1 MRPKLRPDVYYVPTA
16 DGAFIIDSARS
27 VTLRG
32 GAIYQWVELLAPSLD
47 GSVPLEDLT
56 SGLSPAHQK
65 MALDLV
71 GLLERNGFV
80 RDVSD
85 DLPHTLTET
94 ELKRYQAEIAY
105 VDFRCD
111 SGPARFQTWRG
122 TRMVVVGNAPL
133 ADSAA
138 RAAWHLGCSRVEVV
152 DPSDDADARAAR
164 AADLAALRE
173 EDPALELVET
183 PAADLAA
190 SVSAADFVVVL
201 TEDPALIDTVAEACT
216 APLLPVLVTRD
227 SAWVGPIPGGAAGW
241 ADAKARL
248 TDTGTLP
255 AGPST
260 WLRGPAVGVPANTA
274 LFAAFR
280 AVTGAYPAPVSG
292 EVERIDLETLES
304 QTGRVLPVG
313 AAPAPVSEDPRAT
326 IDSEAFSHAA
336 AELFDPLTGPLLEIE
351 EHPEQL
357 PLRVAVARLVKGG
370 QTTDV
375 LGVADAFVEAR
386 HGATLAALGRLAAA
400 HPASGPA
407 RDLVSGET
415 GPVVKPVDITDA
427 HVPGIGAALDRESA
441 LSQAVLDYAA
451 ERAVPVPERAPLIG
465 RDDLPEPVGEQ
476 LRRLELLAQS
486 GVRLFQLD
494 AELPTVLAASDA
506 GALTRASGPDLASA
520 ASLAVIRATTAVQCG
535 ENPVTTP
542 PRPERVP
549 EPEGSAAPLTGHLLT
564 SEGAVKLLAARG
576 HRLGVVELDGEPA
589 LRTATP
595 HLVRVVEL

>member
-32 GAIYQWVELLAPSLD
+32 GSIYQWVELLAPSLD

-65 MALDLV
+65 MATDLV

-80 RDVSD
+80 RDVSE
-85 DLPHTLTET
+85 DLSHSLTDA

-122 TRMVVVGNAPL
+122 SRMVIVGEAPL

-138 RAAWHLGCSRVEVV
+138 RAAWHLGCARVEVV
-152 DPSDDADARAAR
+152 DPTGDTDARAAR
-164 AADLAALRE
+164 AADLAAMKE

-201 TEDPALIDTVAEACT
+201 TEDPALIDTVADACT
-216 APLLPVLVTRD
+216 APLLPLLVTRD
-227 SAWVGPIPGGAAGW
+227 TAWVGPIPGGAAGW

-248 TDTGTLP
+248 TDTGALP
-255 AGPST
+255 VGPST

-313 AAPAPVSEDPRAT
+313 GGTAPVSDPRVA
-326 IDSEAFSHAA
+326 IDSEAFSLAA

-357 PLRVAVARLVKGG
+357 PLRVAVARLAKGG
-370 QTTDV
+370 ETSDV

-407 RDLVSGET
+407 RDLVSGEP
-415 GPVVKPVDITDA
+415 GPVVEPVGITDA
-427 HVPGIGAALDRESA
+427 HVPGVGAALDRESA

-451 ERAVPVPERAPLIG
+451 ERVVPVPERAPLIG
-465 RDDLPEPVGEQ
+465 RDDLPDLVGEQ
-476 LRRLELLAQS
+476 LHRLELLARS
-486 GVRLFQLD
+486 SVRLFQLD
-494 AELPTVLAASDA
+494 AELPTVLVASDSGPLA
-506 GALTRASGPDLASA
+506 RASGQDLASA
-520 ASLAVIRATTAVQCG
+520 ASSAVIRATTSVQCG
-535 ENPVTTP
+535 EDPVTLP
-542 PRPERVP
+542 PRPDRVP
-549 EPEGSAAPLTGHLLT
+549 EPEGSAAPLTGHTLT
-564 SEGAVKLLAARG
+564 SEDAVKLVAARG
-576 HRLGVVELDGEPA
+576 HRLGIVELDGEPV

>member
-32 GAIYQWVELLAPSLD
+32 GSIYQWVELLAPSLD

-65 MALDLV
+65 MATDLV

-80 RDVSD
+80 RDVSE
-85 DLPHTLTET
+85 DLPHSLTDA
-94 ELKRYQAEIAY
+94 ELRRYQAEIAY

-122 TRMVVVGNAPL
+122 TRMVIVGEAPL

-138 RAAWHLGCSRVEVV
+138 RAAWHLGCARVEVV
-152 DPSDDADARAAR
+152 DPSGDADARAAR
-164 AADLAALRE
+164 TADLAAAKE

-201 TEDPALIDTVAEACT
+201 TEDPALIDSVAEACT

-227 SAWVGPIPGGAAGW
+227 AAWVGPIPGGAADW

-255 AGPST
+255 VGPST

-313 AAPAPVSEDPRAT
+313 GGSEPAADPGPE
-326 IDSEAFSHAA
+326 IDSEAFSLAA

-357 PLRVAVARLVKGG
+357 PLRVAVARLAKDGA
-370 QTTDV
+370 TSDV

-400 HPASGPA
+400 RPASGPA
-407 RDLVSGET
+407 HDLVSGEP
-415 GPVVKPVDITDA
+415 GPVVAPVGITDA
-427 HVPGIGAALDRESA
+427 HVPGVGAALDRESA

-451 ERAVPVPERAPLIG
+451 ERAVPVPQRAPLID
-465 RDDLPEPVGEQ
+465 RADLPELVGEQ
-476 LRRLELLAQS
+476 LNRLELLVGSSA
-486 GVRLFQLD
+486 RLFQLD
-494 AELPTVLAASDA
+494 AELPTVLVATDSEPLA
-506 GALTRASGPDLASA
+506 RASGRDLASA
-520 ASLAVIRATTAVQCG
+520 ASSAVIRATTSAQCG
-535 ENPVTTP
+535 QDPVTMP
-542 PRPERVP
+542 PRPDRVP

-564 SEGAVKLLAARG
+564 SEDAVKLLAARG

-595 HLVRVVEL
+595 HLLRVVEL

>member
-32 GAIYQWVELLAPSLD
+32 ASIYQWVELLAPSLD
-47 GSVPLEDLT
+47 GSAPLDELT

-65 MALDLV
+65 MARDLV

-80 RDVSD
+80 RDVTD
-85 DLPHTLTET
+85 DLPHSLTED
-94 ELKRYQAEIAY
+94 ELHRYQAEIAY

-122 TRMVVVGNAPL
+122 TRLVIVGGAPL

-138 RAAWHLGCSRVEVV
+138 RAAWHLGCARVEVV

-164 AADLAALRE
+164 AADVAALRE

-190 SVSAADFVVVL
+190 SVSSADFVVVL
-201 TEDPALIDTVAEACT
+201 TEDPALVDTVADACT

-227 SAWVGPIPGGAAGW
+227 TAWVGPVPGGEAGW
-241 ADAKARL
+241 ADARARL

-313 AAPAPVSEDPRAT
+313 TAADAATDDPGT
-326 IDSEAFSHAA
+326 VVDSEAFSLAA
-336 AELFDPLTGPLLEIE
+336 AELFDPLTGPLLDIE

-370 QTTDV
+370 RTSDV

-386 HGATLAALGRLAAA
+386 HDATLAALGRLAAA

-407 RDLVSGET
+407 RDLLSGET
-415 GPVVKPVDITDA
+415 GPEVVPVGIADA
-427 HVPGIGAALDRESA
+427 RVPGIGAALDRESA

-451 ERAVPVPERAPLIG
+451 ERVVSVPDRAPLIA
-465 RDDLPEPVGEQ
+465 RDDLSEAVGDQ
-476 LRRLELLAQS
+476 VHRLELLTKS
-486 GVRLFQLD
+486 EIRLFQLD
-494 AELPTVLAASDA
+494 SELPTVLAATDEGPLA
-506 GALTRASGPDLASA
+506 RASGRDLESA
-520 ASLAVIRATTAVQCG
+520 ASLAVLRATTTAQCG
-535 ENPVTTP
+535 ADPVTTP
-542 PRPERVP
+542 PPPERVP
-549 EPEGSAAPLTGHLLT
+549 EPDGAAAALTGSALTAQD
-564 SEGAVKLLAARG
+564 AVKLLAARG
-576 HRLGVVELDGEPA
+576 TRLGVVELDGEPV